1 MPSSL
6 KLYTSEVMESI
17 ATITAG
23 STASGTAAW
32 NLVNDDL
39 DTYWAPTG
47 VTLEIVT
54 FDFGVAKSVSAFS
67 MFIRNY
73 ASITGNVSIQW
84 SDNNTDWS
92 TAEYA
97 SIAGT
102 AGPIRVY
109 NFTEVS
115 HRYWRFGVVLTTV
128 AVEISYVAF
137 GTYYAIT
144 KGNEL
149 PENEASTF
157 PNNLIDG
164 QDGRQYVNVGA
175 RYSYQIIPRTY
186 YFFDSTNY
194 NALRNAWLDSQG
206 NRFWLVLQ
214 EGSAYSDALLVRFID
229 NSFPQGKQN
238 MDIYK
243 KSVTFREIPYIRKG
257 EVL

>member
-17 ATITAG
+17 SSITAG

-54 FDFGVAKSVSAFS
+54 FDFGSAKAVSAFS
-67 MFIRNY
+67 MFIRNF
-73 ASITGNVSIQW
+73 AGVSGNILIQW
-84 SDNNTDWS
+84 SDNNTDWNTS
-92 TAEYA
+92 DYA
-97 SIAGT
+97 TIVGT
-102 AGPIRVY
+102 AGPIRIY
-109 NFTEVS
+109 NFTEGT
-115 HRYWRFGVVLTTV
+115 HRYWRFVVALTTV
-128 AVEISYVAF
+128 AVEISYAAF

-149 PENEASTF
+149 PENEEDTF
-157 PNNLIDG
+157 PHVVMDR
-164 QDGRQYVNVGA
+164 QDGRQDVSPGA
-175 RYSYQIIPRTY
+175 RYSYQVIPRTY
-186 YFFDSTNY
+186 YFFDSTNF

-206 NRFWLVLQ
+206 CRFWLVLQ
-214 EGSAYSDALLVRFID
+214 EGSAYSDAKLVRFVD
-229 NSFPQGKQN
+229 KTFPQGKQN
-238 MDIYK
+238 MDIYR
-243 KSVTFREIPYIRKG
+243 KSVTYREIPYIRKG